1 MSQNF
6 VYSNKGGGAGTGE
19 VQVSSALNTQV
30 DGSHYKDQK
39 MQPLEL
45 AYRVNGSPCFTKLA
59 KYASRRKVDRL
70 GDLRKA
76 IHCIQLEKELSLL
89 TSNDYEK
96 LRVSTEHFHYVLKQ
110 FTDDVLLYEALA
122 EMYFGNY
129 HQAEILV
136 HQIIAKEYHEAKQ
149 T

>member
-1 MSQNF
+1 MTN
-6 VYSNKGGGAGTGE
+6 
-19 VQVSSALNTQV
+19 ALDTQI
-30 DGSHYKDQK
+30 DGNHYKDQK

-76 IHCIQLEKELSLL
+76 IHCIQLEKELSLI

-96 LRVSTEHFHYVLKQ
+96 IRVSTEYFYVVLKE
-110 FTDDVLLYEALA
+110 FTEDTLLYQALEA
-122 EMYFGNY
+122 MYFGHY
-129 HQAEILV
+129 HDAEIFV
-136 HQIIAKEYHEAKQ
+136 HQIIVKEHHETK
-149 T
+149 

>member
-1 MSQNF
+1 M
-6 VYSNKGGGAGTGE
+6 T
-19 VQVSSALNTQV
+19 SALDTQI
-30 DGSHYKDQK
+30 DGSHYKTQK

-96 LRVSTEHFHYVLKQ
+96 IRVSTEYFHQVLKQ
-110 FTDDVLLYEALA
+110 FTEFGLLYEALA
-122 EMYFGNY
+122 QMYFGNY
-129 HQAEILV
+129 NEAEMMV
-136 HQIIAKEYHEAKQ
+136 HQIIAREYHESKQ

>member
-1 MSQNF
+1 MT
-6 VYSNKGGGAGTGE
+6 NK
-19 VQVSSALNTQV
+19 SALDSQV
-30 DGSHYKDQK
+30 DGNHYKDQK

-76 IHCIQLEKELSLL
+76 IHCIQLEKELSLI

-96 LRVSTEHFHYVLKQ
+96 IRVSTEYFYTVLKE
-110 FTDDVLLYEALA
+110 FTEDTLLYQALEA
-122 EMYFGNY
+122 MYFGHY
-129 HQAEILV
+129 HDAEIFV
-136 HQIIAKEYHEAKQ
+136 HQIIVKEHHEAKQ